1 LAIDL
6 ITNTMNVPF
15 YFNFLSDYFVGVR
28 QILTPVLTPVL
39 GDGTHGIGDA
49 CIALSAKC

>member
-1 LAIDL
+1 
-6 ITNTMNVPF
+6 MNDELNYLQDANF
-15 YFNFLSDYFVGVR
+15 YQVGLWSMLPSAAGR
-28 QILTPVLTPVL
+28 RNMI